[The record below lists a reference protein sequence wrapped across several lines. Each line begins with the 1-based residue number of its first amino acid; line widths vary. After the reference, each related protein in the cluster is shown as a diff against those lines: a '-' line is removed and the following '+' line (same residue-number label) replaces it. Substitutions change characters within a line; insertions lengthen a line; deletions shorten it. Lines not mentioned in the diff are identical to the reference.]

1 MSEAPSGAPS
11 TARREIDA
19 LLHTALWTAT
29 CRADEA
35 TRASPLVVDPFAGRL
50 CGPEGLAIGRA
61 LEREGRAH
69 TAILV
74 RTRVIDERIAA
85 AVVADGIRQVAL
97 LGAGLDARAFRLAL
111 PPRMR
116 WLEVDFPETV
126 AWKRERLPEAPVG
139 LEHELHALDLRSTVA
154 LGELLD
160 RFAGDERV
168 LVVLEGVVPYLS
180 PAEAEAL
187 LGMLAARKVTVLCD
201 LGGGAWGAA
210 IARSTARVVAGQG
223 APFRTRI
230 GDPAAW
236 LERIGFR
243 VTANVSLV
251 DWDAARTDRRWNVP
265 WTARV
270 FPGYRDAARVLE
282 AVTRATQP

>member
-1 MSEAPSGAPS
+1 MSEAPSGASSP
-11 TARREIDA
+11 ARREIDA

-35 TRASPLVVDPFAGRL
+35 TRANPLVVDPFAARL

-69 TAILV
+69 TAIVV

-85 AVVADGIRQVAL
+85 AVVADGIRKVAL

-111 PPRMR
+111 PSGMR

-126 AWKRERLPEAPVG
+126 AWKRERLPEAPAG
-139 LEHELHALDLRSTVA
+139 MEHELHPLDLRSTAA

-160 RFAGDERV
+160 RFAERDRV
-168 LVVLEGVVPYLS
+168 LVVLEGVVPYLT
-180 PAEAEAL
+180 PADAEAFFR
-187 LGMLAARKVTVLCD
+187 MLASRRVTVLCD
-201 LGGGAWGAA
+201 LGGGAWGAT
-210 IARSTARVVAGQG
+210 IARRTARVVAGRG

-236 LERIGFR
+236 LEGMGYR

-251 DWDAARTDRRWNVP
+251 DWDAARTDRRWEVP

-282 AVTRATQP
+282 AVTRATSP